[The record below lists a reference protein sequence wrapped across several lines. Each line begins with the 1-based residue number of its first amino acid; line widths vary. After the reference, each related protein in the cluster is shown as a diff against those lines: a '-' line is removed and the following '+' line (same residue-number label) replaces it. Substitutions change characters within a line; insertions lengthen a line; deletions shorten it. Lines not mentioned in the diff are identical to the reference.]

1 MQEDKLLNK
10 INAINFASEVKALAK
25 NTELQQM
32 VEKEMQSI
40 GLNSSLKGFKYCSDI
55 ITLSL
60 IKKKYSR
67 TTIAELIPFI
77 AYKYGIKEYSVQR
90 QMRYTCTVVTKNKY
104 TAIEVVYYVWNKVN
118 QKIQSERERY
128 VK

>member
-1 MQEDKLLNK
+1 MEENKMLNK
-10 INAINFASEVKALAK
+10 INAINYANEVRALEK
-25 NTELQQM
+25 NTELQKM
-32 VEKEMQSI
+32 VEEELQKMGI
-40 GLNSSLKGFKYCSDI
+40 NPSLKGFKYCSDI
-55 ITLSL
+55 ITLAL
-60 IKKKYSR
+60 VKKRYSR

-104 TAIEVVYYVWNKVN
+104 TVIEVVYHVWEKINN
-118 QKIQSERERY
+118 KIQSERERY